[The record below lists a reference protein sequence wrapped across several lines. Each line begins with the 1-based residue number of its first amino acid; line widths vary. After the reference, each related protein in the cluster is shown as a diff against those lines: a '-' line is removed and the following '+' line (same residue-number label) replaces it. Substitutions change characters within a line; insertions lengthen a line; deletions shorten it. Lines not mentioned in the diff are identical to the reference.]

1 MIEGVACGTP
11 VVSFDVCSA
20 REILEEA
27 LDELPADAFRERRPL
42 LVRGTLK
49 MRTLFA
55 DTRSVCHRGVEC
67 NAASPRT
74 ERDERRMA
82 KASG

>member
-27 LDELPADAFRERRPL
+27 LDELPADAFAN
-42 LVRGTLK
+42 VDHY
-49 MRTLFA
+49 LFGA
-55 DTRSVCHRGVEC
+55 
-67 NAASPRT
+67 PP
-74 ERDERRMA
+74 
-82 KASG
+82 K